1 MLRDEQRIGDAD
13 SEQPVAE
20 ASGSSSVGAAS
31 VPTSRLPAFT
41 HAHPL
46 ARWSPS
52 RRPPRHPVMRVP
64 HRHAVADHLNGA
76 KDPAGWILI
85 GIEAADDLGIVRTG
99 MTYDKDYGT
108 SAGFFEKPKRL
119 QFFEGPNEPAVADH
133 LEMSPRYLDF
143 QFQPLRLTFRRAD
156 GRVIHKYPDVG
167 IEYDDHSVR
176 FGEIKSDDAWFQA
189 DGIRRPLERIDM
201 AMSASG
207 MDTLL
212 RIKGTV
218 FRRDEV
224 QRAHGIAMEARL
236 SDPKDVRRNLAR
248 TVRGVLTTDGVV
260 HDNIT
265 YRWNRE
271 GVTQTLSSNLAAQ
284 AFSKRLEGTAK
295 CDVWLRVFDWNL
307 DVIEIMDEAGN
318 DFVELWSDDPDYT
331 LFLTRFEHRFHQSC
345 MIEGSTGAQTA
356 EQRALRRAESLQ
368 QQWEDLHNLPYAIA
382 KKAGAVLERAE
393 VRAKARNVADDPDLT
408 DFSAFMIPT
417 DLGGTQRADV
427 PLGPTQSRSADGPDE
442 ATDTRADMNRG
453 PAGDWGGL
461 DPAPRSNLDML
472 VADQEQ
478 EDLDGGIDWDADDDR
493 RSEDSS
499 TGDDA

>member
-236 SDPKDVRRNLAR
+236 TSFDPSTEGRAACATVMAAGGRARYADVVAALGGHQAHAVDKLYAMLMRRVVDFDLSSEPTADTIVTAPRPASAFALRELLAR
-248 TVRGVLTTDGVV
+248 FQR
-260 HDNIT
+260 
-265 YRWNRE
+265 
-271 GVTQTLSSNLAAQ
+271 QAA
-284 AFSKRLEGTAK
+284 
-295 CDVWLRVFDWNL
+295 
-307 DVIEIMDEAGN
+307 
-318 DFVELWSDDPDYT
+318 
-331 LFLTRFEHRFHQSC
+331 
-345 MIEGSTGAQTA
+345 
-356 EQRALRRAESLQ
+356 
-368 QQWEDLHNLPYAIA
+368 
-382 KKAGAVLERAE
+382 
-393 VRAKARNVADDPDLT
+393 
-408 DFSAFMIPT
+408 
-417 DLGGTQRADV
+417 
-427 PLGPTQSRSADGPDE
+427 
-442 ATDTRADMNRG
+442 
-453 PAGDWGGL
+453 
-461 DPAPRSNLDML
+461 
-472 VADQEQ
+472 
-478 EDLDGGIDWDADDDR
+478 
-493 RSEDSS
+493 
-499 TGDDA
+499 